1 MEGFLQLLMILGS
14 VMLFMGLASSVLVWL
29 AVRRIRRSGIVRR
42 AADNG
47 VLTLHSLARDK
58 TVREPARMALELRRS
73 NQANR
78 RALNEAIQRG
88 WPVGNLPD
96 AADELEQAAAALG
109 EQLRIADREPNRGL
123 KRELSA
129 DLTHRVRLLEGMSVD
144 LRRCLL
150 RSSVS
155 VDRMELERAGARL
168 SMEISAMHS
177 WIGAYGVRRAS

>member
-1 MEGFLQLLMILGS
+1 MEGFLSILLILGS
-14 VMLFMGLASSVLVWL
+14 VMLVLGLASSVLVWL

-47 VLTLHSLARDK
+47 VLTLHSLAMDR
-58 TVREPARMALELRRS
+58 TVREPARLALELRRS

-78 RALNEAIQRG
+78 RALNEAVQRG

-96 AADELEQAAAALG
+96 AADELERAAAALG
-109 EQLRIADREPNRGL
+109 DQLRIADREPNRAL

-129 DLTHRVRLLEGMSVD
+129 DLTHRVRALEGMSVD

-155 VDRMELERAGARL
+155 VDRMELERSGARL
-168 SMEISAMHS
+168 EMEISAMHS
-177 WIGAYGVRRAS
+177 WLGSYGIRRAS